1 MTTET
6 LFDVS
11 QSTPEFAEPERGGIV
26 VAPDLVRFR
35 MLGSSPWA
43 ELSVV
48 GELLIHTPK
57 VWILTESY
65 P

>member
-11 QSTPEFAEPERGGIV
+11 QSTPEFAEPGRGGIV
-26 VAPDLVRFR
+26 VAPDPVPFR
-35 MLGSSPWA
+35 MLGSSSWA

-48 GELLIHTPK
+48 AGGAATSA
-57 VWILTESY
+57 VA
-65 P
+65 